1 MSSGN
6 RFSSQGSV
14 QKLAPVVVTLGETN
28 EKPLDAQAG
37 LDEIRKPFR

>member
-14 QKLAPVVVTLGETN
+14 QKLAPVIVTPGETN
-28 EKPLDAQAG
+28 EKPFTQMCKLV
-37 LDEIRKPFR
+37 LMK